1 MRALL
6 GVTLSLVLVQSVPPP
21 STARPAALT
30 RDEMATF
37 LRDAKVLKEKEL
49 GKGSTVPLRLT
60 LSDGR
65 TTHDGVF
72 QAIDERK
79 ALMEFAGG
87 RREINFVDSWRYNV
101 ASFQLAE
108 LLGIGDMMPV
118 TIERSYNGKKGSL
131 SWWVETLMDERERVQ
146 RKKEAPNPA
155 AWNEQMQR
163 LRVFTQLVDDTDR
176 NLGNVLITPEW
187 KLIMIDFSRAFRLQP
202 VIKQEEITRCDRRL
216 LDALEHLQLDTL
228 TKTTV
233 GYLTP
238 EEAKAVIARRDLI
251 VAYVRKLIAEKGEAS
266 VLY

>member
-1 MRALL
+1 MRTLL
-6 GVTLSLVLVQSVPPP
+6 GVTLSLVLVQTAPPA

-30 RDEMATF
+30 RGEMATF
-37 LRDAKVLKEKEL
+37 LREAKVLKDKEI

-65 TTHDGVF
+65 VTHDGVF
-72 QAIDERK
+72 QSIDERK
-79 ALMEFAGG
+79 ALMEFANG
-87 RREINFVDSWRYNV
+87 RREVNFVDSWRYNV
-101 ASFQLAE
+101 ASVQLAE

-146 RKKEAPNPA
+146 RKKEAPNPPS
-155 AWNEQMQR
+155 WNEQMQR

-216 LDALEHLQLDTL
+216 LDALEHLQLDAL
-228 TKTTV
+228 TKTTA

-238 EEAKAVIARRDLI
+238 DEAKAVIARRDLI
-251 VAYVRKLIAEKGEAS
+251 VGHVRKLIAEKGEAS